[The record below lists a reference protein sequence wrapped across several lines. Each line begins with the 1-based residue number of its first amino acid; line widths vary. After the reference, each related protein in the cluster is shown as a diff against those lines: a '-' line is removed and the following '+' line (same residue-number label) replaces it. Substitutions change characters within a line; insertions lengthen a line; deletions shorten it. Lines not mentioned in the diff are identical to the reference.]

1 MSTKRKLF
9 AGIAG
14 AVLAVTAIATSSSAA
29 PAPQPTAAAPGIG
42 IQAVA
47 PGTATLRFDWGCTGS
62 YSSTSI
68 TFNGNGTFTA
78 GTLSGVWA
86 QTGSILQFQ
95 FNGVKTTY
103 ASLVASNSG
112 TGTQSTFTGTNGC
125 HLLLGPGAAALAGTD
140 SSRGVGTLGADGR

>member
-1 MSTKRKLF
+1 MITKRKLF

-14 AVLAVTAIATSSSAA
+14 AVLAVAAVATSSSAA
-29 PAPQPTAAAPGIG
+29 PAQQPEAAAPGIG

-47 PGTATLRFDWGCTGS
+47 PGTATLRFDWGCTGT

-68 TFNGNGTFTA
+68 TFNSNGTFTS
-78 GTLSGVWA
+78 GSLSGVWA
-86 QTGSILQFQ
+86 QTGSVLQFQ

-103 ASLVASNSG
+103 SSLVTSNSG

-125 HLLLGPGAAALAGTD
+125 HLLLGPGTAALAGTE
-140 SSRGVGTLGADGR
+140 SSRGAGTLGADGR